1 MIKNRN
7 KIFDFLFLIFDF
19 KKMTKKNN
27 SGGIK
32 PGFYYLFIFI
42 AFIFFLITGAVV
54 FVRTKAIIKNFI
66 FNELGYFIQDV
77 DARIDLFI
85 EAKKGRALDF
95 CSDGIIKDGLT
106 YYDPDDKDVDKLI
119 QEINY
124 HLAKNKVTLD
134 AQLEDT
140 LILNLKG
147 KAIFSNNEENT
158 GKDKSQKEYFRRISR
173 YFKDEAVLKKLRR
186 IPTSVV
192 YVSDV
197 YVSEDLNAPALAVAN
212 IITARATG
220 LPLGVLINRY
230 RLDALI
236 GLLKIQGIESGKTG
250 KIYLVN
256 KDGFLLNAPK
266 FFPGKKEDIIL
277 KEKINIPIAIT
288 ALEDTVQ
295 MLGVYKDFRKESVLG
310 AAMLTKR
317 NNWLII
323 AEKDT
328 HEAFAPLYSLT
339 WQMILIGLA
348 ALAVIIVVFL
358 FIIRLHKKV
367 DEKNRELEDSRNKM
381 FQSGKLAAVGQLA
394 SSVAHEI
401 NNPLTGVLNN
411 VQLIKMEMDM
421 GADFKIEDF
430 KEQLDVIEES
440 ASRCVKIARSL
451 LDFSRA
457 AKGIFQPFSLNEA
470 IEKTIALIGHELK
483 LRDVSIKKE
492 LGENLPRIQ
501 GDTQL
506 IQQVIFDIVNNARYA
521 IEKNPQKKAGL
532 ITLKTR
538 YDMVKDLVLLSIS
551 DNGTGISPENLE
563 KLWTP
568 FFTTKPVGEGTGL
581 GLSFIQD
588 IVKRHNG
595 KVSVESEL
603 GQGTTFHISFPVLK
617 TSHNDKKQDV

>member
-1 MIKNRN
+1 
-7 KIFDFLFLIFDF
+7 
-19 KKMTKKNN
+19 MTKKNN

-42 AFIFFLITGAVV
+42 AFTFFLITGAVV

-66 FNELGYFIQDV
+66 LNELGYFIQNV

-85 EAKKGRALDF
+85 EAKKGLALGF

-186 IPTSVV
+186 IPTSIV
-192 YVSDV
+192 YASDV

-230 RLDALI
+230 RLDALL

-348 ALAVIIVVFL
+348 ALAVIIAVFL

-367 DEKNRELEDSRNKM
+367 AEKNRELEDSRNKM

-411 VQLIKMEMDM
+411 VQLIKMEMEM

-457 AKGIFQPFSLNEA
+457 AKGTFQPFSLNEA

-538 YDMVKDLVLLSIS
+538 YDMVKDLVLFSIS
-551 DNGTGISPENLE
+551 DNGMGISPENLE

-568 FFTTKPVGEGTGL
+568 FFTTKPAGEGTGL

>member
-1 MIKNRN
+1 
-7 KIFDFLFLIFDF
+7 
-19 KKMTKKNN
+19 MTKKNN

-186 IPTSVV
+186 IPTSIV
-192 YVSDV
+192 YASDV

-230 RLDALI
+230 RLDALL

-295 MLGVYKDFRKESVLG
+295 MLGVYKDFRKEPVLG

-411 VQLIKMEMDM
+411 VQLIKMEMEM

-457 AKGIFQPFSLNEA
+457 AKGTFQPFSLNEA

>member
-1 MIKNRN
+1 
-7 KIFDFLFLIFDF
+7 
-19 KKMTKKNN
+19 
-27 SGGIK
+27 
-32 PGFYYLFIFI
+32 
-42 AFIFFLITGAVV
+42 
-54 FVRTKAIIKNFI
+54 
-66 FNELGYFIQDV
+66 
-77 DARIDLFI
+77 
-85 EAKKGRALDF
+85 
-95 CSDGIIKDGLT
+95 
-106 YYDPDDKDVDKLI
+106 
-119 QEINY
+119 
-124 HLAKNKVTLD
+124 
-134 AQLEDT
+134 
-140 LILNLKG
+140 
-147 KAIFSNNEENT
+147 
-158 GKDKSQKEYFRRISR
+158 
-173 YFKDEAVLKKLRR
+173 
-186 IPTSVV
+186 
-192 YVSDV
+192 
-197 YVSEDLNAPALAVAN
+197 
-212 IITARATG
+212 
-220 LPLGVLINRY
+220 
-230 RLDALI
+230 
-236 GLLKIQGIESGKTG
+236 
-250 KIYLVN
+250 
-256 KDGFLLNAPK
+256 
-266 FFPGKKEDIIL
+266 
-277 KEKINIPIAIT
+277 
-288 ALEDTVQ
+288 
-295 MLGVYKDFRKESVLG
+295 
-310 AAMLTKR
+310 
-317 NNWLII
+317 
-323 AEKDT
+323 
-328 HEAFAPLYSLT
+328 
-339 WQMILIGLA
+339 
-348 ALAVIIVVFL
+348 
-358 FIIRLHKKV
+358 
-367 DEKNRELEDSRNKM
+367 
-381 FQSGKLAAVGQLA
+381 
-394 SSVAHEI
+394 
-401 NNPLTGVLNN
+401 
-411 VQLIKMEMDM
+411 LIKMEMEM

-617 TSHNDKKQDV
+617 ENK

>member
-1 MIKNRN
+1 
-7 KIFDFLFLIFDF
+7 
-19 KKMTKKNN
+19 MTKKTV
-27 SGGIK
+27 SGGINT
-32 PGFYYLFIFI
+32 GVYYLFIFV

-54 FVRTKAIIKNFI
+54 FVRTKAIIKDFI
-66 FNELGYFIQDV
+66 FNELGYFIQNV
-77 DARIDLFI
+77 DAKIDLFV
-85 EAKKGRALDF
+85 ESKKGRALDF

-119 QEINY
+119 QQVNY
-124 HLAKNKVTLD
+124 HLAKNKVVLD

-147 KAIFSNNEENT
+147 KVIFSNNEQNL
-158 GKDKSQKEYFRRISR
+158 GKDKFLKEYFRQISR

-186 IPTSVV
+186 NPTSIV
-192 YVSDV
+192 YASDV
-197 YVSEDLNAPALAVAN
+197 YVSEDLNAPALAVSN

-220 LPLGVLINRY
+220 LPLGVLVNRY

-236 GLLKIQGIESGKTG
+236 GPVKIRELEAGKTG

-256 KDGFLLNAPK
+256 KDGLLLNAPK

-277 KEKINIPIAIT
+277 KEKINIPVAIT
-288 ALEDTVQ
+288 ALDDSVQ
-295 MLGVYKDFRKESVLG
+295 MLGVYKDFRQKLVLG

-328 HEAFAPLYSLT
+328 REAFAPLYSLT
-339 WQMILIGLA
+339 WQMIFIGLA
-348 ALAVIIVVFL
+348 ALVVIVGVFL

-367 DEKNRELEDSRNKM
+367 NEKNRELEDSRNKM

-457 AKGIFQPFSLNEA
+457 AKGTFQPFSLNEA
-470 IEKTIALIGHELK
+470 IEKTIVLIGHELK
-483 LRDVSIKKE
+483 LRDVSVKKE
-492 LGENLPRIQ
+492 LGGNLPRIQ

-521 IEKNPQKKAGL
+521 IEKNPKKEAGL
-532 ITLKTR
+532 ITLKTS
-538 YDMVKDLVLLSIS
+538 YDMVKEAVLLSIS
-551 DNGTGISPENLE
+551 DNGTGISQENLE
-563 KLWTP
+563 KLFTP
-568 FFTTKPVGEGTGL
+568 FFTTKPAGEGTGL

-603 GQGTTFHISFPVLK
+603 GKGTTFHISFPVIK
-617 TSHNDKKQDV
+617 DKL

>member
-1 MIKNRN
+1 
-7 KIFDFLFLIFDF
+7 
-19 KKMTKKNN
+19 MTKKNN
-27 SGGIK
+27 SGGLNTRV
-32 PGFYYLFIFI
+32 YYVFIFI
-42 AFIFFLITGAVV
+42 AFIFFLLTGAVV

-66 FNELGYFIQDV
+66 FNELGYFIQNIDSS
-77 DARIDLFI
+77 IDLFI
-85 EAKKGRALDF
+85 EAKKGRVLDF

-119 QEINY
+119 TQINQ
-124 HLAKNKVTLD
+124 HLIVNKAALD
-134 AQLEDT
+134 AQLEDI
-140 LILNLKG
+140 LVLNLKG
-147 KAIFSNNEENT
+147 KVIFSNNEQNI
-158 GKDKSQKEYFRRISR
+158 GKDKSRKEYFRQISR
-173 YFKDEAVLKKLRR
+173 YFKDDAVLKKLRR
-186 IPTSVV
+186 NPVLIVFAT
-192 YVSDV
+192 DV
-197 YVSEDLNAPALAVAN
+197 YVSQDIGVPVLAVSN
-212 IITARATG
+212 IVTARATG
-220 LPLGVLINRY
+220 FPLGVLVNRY

-236 GLLKIQGIESGKTG
+236 KSTETREPMVGETG
-250 KIYLVN
+250 KFYLIN
-256 KDGFLLNAPK
+256 KDGLLLNAPK
-266 FFPGKKEDIIL
+266 FFPGGKEDIIL
-277 KEKINIPIAIT
+277 KERIDIPVAIAI
-288 ALEDTVQ
+288 LEDSVK
-295 MLGVYKDFRKESVLG
+295 MLGVYRDFRAKPVLG
-310 AAMLTKR
+310 AAMLMR
-317 NNWLII
+317 SNNWLII
-323 AEKDT
+323 AERDVR
-328 HEAFAPLYSLT
+328 EVFAPLYSLT
-339 WQMILIGLA
+339 WQMIFIGLA
-348 ALAVIIVVFL
+348 ALTVIVGVFL

-367 DEKNRELEDSRNKM
+367 DEKTRELEDSRNKM

-411 VQLIKMEMDM
+411 VQLIKMEMEM
-421 GADFKIEDF
+421 GADFKIADF
-430 KEQLDVIEES
+430 KERLNVIEES

-457 AKGIFQPFSLNEA
+457 SQGTFQPFSLNEA
-470 IEKTIALIGHELK
+470 IEKTITLIGHELK
-483 LRDVSIKKE
+483 LRDVSVKKE

-521 IEKNPQKKAGL
+521 IEKTPKKEAGL

-595 KVSVESEL
+595 KVSVESEI
-603 GQGTTFHISFPVLK
+603 GKGTTFHISFPVIEAAVE
-617 TSHNDKKQDV
+617 SRGAVSI

>member
-1 MIKNRN
+1 
-7 KIFDFLFLIFDF
+7 
-19 KKMTKKNN
+19 MTKKNN
-27 SGGIK
+27 SSGINTRV
-32 PGFYYLFIFI
+32 YSLFILI
-42 AFIFFLITGAVV
+42 ALAFFLITGVVV

-66 FNELGYFIQDV
+66 FNELGYFIQNV
-77 DARIDLFI
+77 DARVDLFI

-106 YYDPDDKDVDKLI
+106 YYDPDDKDVDKLR
-119 QEINY
+119 QQINY
-124 HLAKNKVTLD
+124 HLVKNKVVLD
-134 AQLEDT
+134 TQLEDV

-147 KAIFSNNEENT
+147 KVIFSNNEENME
-158 GKDKSQKEYFRRISR
+158 KDKSRKEYFRQISR

-186 IPTSVV
+186 NPTSIV
-192 YVSDV
+192 YASDV
-197 YVSEDLNAPALAVAN
+197 YVSEDLNAPALAVSN

-220 LPLGVLINRY
+220 LPLGVLVNRY
-230 RLDALI
+230 RLDALTGPI
-236 GLLKIQGIESGKTG
+236 KIREMEAGKTG

-256 KDGFLLNAPK
+256 KDGLLLNAPK

-277 KEKINIPIAIT
+277 KEKINIPVAIT
-288 ALEDTVQ
+288 ALEDAVR
-295 MLGVYKDFRKESVLG
+295 MLGVYKDFRKELVLG

-328 HEAFAPLYSLT
+328 QEAFAPLYNLT
-339 WQMILIGLA
+339 WQMIFIGLA
-348 ALAVIIVVFL
+348 ALMVIAGVFL
-358 FIIRLHKKV
+358 FISRLHKKV

-457 AKGIFQPFSLNEA
+457 AKGTFQPFSLNEA
-470 IEKTIALIGHELK
+470 IEKTIVLIGHELK
-483 LRDVSIKKE
+483 LRDVSVKKE
-492 LGENLPRIQ
+492 LGENIPRIQ

-521 IEKNPQKKAGL
+521 IEKKSSPYQGEAGRGKKEGGL
-532 ITLKTR
+532 ITLKTS
-538 YDMVKDLVLLSIS
+538 YDLAKDAVLLSIS
-551 DNGTGISPENLE
+551 DNGMGISQENLE

-603 GQGTTFHISFPVLK
+603 GKGTTFHISFPVLK
-617 TSHNDKKQDV
+617 ENK

>member
-1 MIKNRN
+1 
-7 KIFDFLFLIFDF
+7 
-19 KKMTKKNN
+19 MTKKAV
-27 SGGIK
+27 SGGLNTRV
-32 PGFYYLFIFI
+32 YYLFIFI
-42 AFIFFLITGAVV
+42 TFIFFLLTGVVV
-54 FVRTKAIIKNFI
+54 FARTKAIIKNFI
-66 FNELGYFIQDV
+66 FNELGYFIQNV

-106 YYDPDDKDVDKLI
+106 YYDPDDKDVDKLRQQI
-119 QEINY
+119 DD
-124 HLAKNKVTLD
+124 HLAKNKVVLD

-147 KAIFSNNEENT
+147 KVIFSNNERNI
-158 GKDKSQKEYFRRISR
+158 GKDKSREEYFRQISR
-173 YFKDEAVLKKLRR
+173 YFKDQAVLKKLRR
-186 IPTSVV
+186 NPTSTV
-192 YVSDV
+192 YAGDV
-197 YVSEDLNAPALAVAN
+197 YVSEDLNAPALAVSN

-220 LPLGVLINRY
+220 LPLGVLVNRY
-230 RLDALI
+230 RLDVLI
-236 GLLKIQGIESGKTG
+236 KSIEIREAAMGNTG
-250 KIYLVN
+250 KFYLIN
-256 KDGFLLNAPK
+256 KDGLLLNIPK
-266 FFPGKKEDIIL
+266 FFPSGKKEDIIL
-277 KEKINIPIAIT
+277 KERIDIPVAIT
-288 ALEDTVQ
+288 ILEDSVK
-295 MLGVYKDFRKESVLG
+295 MLGVYRDFRAEPVLG
-310 AAMLTKR
+310 AAMLMKR

-328 HEAFAPLYSLT
+328 REAFAPLYSLT
-339 WQMILIGLA
+339 WQMIFIGLA
-348 ALAVIIVVFL
+348 ALVVIVGVFL

-411 VQLIKMEMDM
+411 VQLIKMEMEM
-421 GADFKIEDF
+421 GADFKVTDF

-457 AKGIFQPFSLNEA
+457 AKGTFQPFSLNEA
-470 IEKTIALIGHELK
+470 VEKTITLIGHELK
-483 LRDVSIKKE
+483 LRDVSVKKE

-521 IEKNPQKKAGL
+521 IEKNPKKEAGL
-532 ITLKTR
+532 IILKTR

-551 DNGTGISPENLE
+551 DNGTGISPENLD
-563 KLWTP
+563 KLFTP

-603 GQGTTFHISFPVLK
+603 GKGTTFHISFPVIK
-617 TSHNDKKQDV
+617 ENK